1 MSNDTVTIG
10 CKIANGLL
18 LQVDDKTVKI
28 NGFNT
33 SNVIGGHGITENV
46 PADFWQAWLARNK
59 DRDITKNGL
68 IFAHSNT
75 KDTTAEAKE
84 KRKTKSSTEPIS
96 PPKNNELE

>member
-1 MSNDTVTIG
+1 MSKDTVTIG
-10 CKIANGLL
+10 CKIANGLF

-33 SNVIGGHGITENV
+33 ATVIGGHGLTENV
-46 PADFWQAWLARNK
+46 PADFWQAWLAKNK

-96 PPKNNELE
+96 PPKDNELE